1 MAKKYQTRY
10 YYGRRAQKDA
20 RFDLRTARGFGKMAS
35 LQKTGKG
42 YVLRWGKK

>member
-1 MAKKYQTRY
+1 MAKKY
-10 YYGRRAQKDA
+10 YYGSDAQRRA
-20 RFDLRTARGFGKMAS
+20 RFDLRTARVFGKMAS